1 MNSKTQM
8 LRKQNKTFHIVFW
21 IHLQTI
27 LHFIPT
33 TPRSSMMHDDVYNF
47 EWYMMQPVDQ
57 FFKSIH
63 FRFYKSVLM
72 GILAIQFLM
81 LIALIAFTTVSVQY
95 VQKLIKATAITKYR
109 EDVDLQNII
118 DFIQVKDF
126 TYWYWYWY
134 WVYYISWSNQ
144 GSIFI
149 PSATC
154 TTDRLVHPFFQLFVQ

>member
-1 MNSKTQM
+1 
-8 LRKQNKTFHIVFW
+8 
-21 IHLQTI
+21 
-27 LHFIPT
+27 
-33 TPRSSMMHDDVYNF
+33 
-47 EWYMMQPVDQ
+47 
-57 FFKSIH
+57 
-63 FRFYKSVLM
+63 M

-134 WVYYISWSNQ
+134 WVYYIS
-144 GSIFI
+144 
-149 PSATC
+149 
-154 TTDRLVHPFFQLFVQ
+154 